1 MSVITIVAYSG
12 GLSDATRYTVPRD
25 FPAQCATMREAV
37 VATEHKTGIN
47 VTLAF
52 WAIVDGARQK
62 VKVSSRGVTMPAALV
77 CGASVRPVW
86 PAYAFS

>member
-37 VATEHKTGIN
+37 VATEHKTGID

-62 VKVSSRGVTMPAALV
+62 VSVSSRGVTMPAALKPW
-77 CGASVRPVW
+77 GEVRPIW
-86 PAYAFS
+86 PAYTFS

>member
-1 MSVITIVAYSG
+1 MSIITIVAYSG

-37 VATEHKTGIN
+37 VAAEQKYGID

-52 WAIVDGARQK
+52 RAMVDGVHQK
-62 VKVSSRGVTMPAALV
+62 VTVSSRGVTMPAALKPW
-77 CGASVRPVW
+77 GEVRPIW
-86 PAYAFS
+86 PAYRFS